1 MAAATLHGAQC
12 DSARVSGSEGFD
24 KELTQDIKD
33 GQPNSI
39 AVVELKENEYLLPTA
54 ILCEHSPVIK
64 DAVCAQKGN
73 SIPRIHIKGIDDNTF
88 HVLVEFMRGNTAPVT
103 VQNVVDVYH
112 AACSLRMKP
121 LETVCWN
128 KVFEKEPVERSLPA
142 WIAAKR
148 LNMPDEEKQLYRYI
162 TYNFDEVVKTDSF
175 LELDASQLKELLR
188 ADVIKAEDE
197 LSLYKALMLW
207 IHHDCKARHKY
218 ASSLVEAIR
227 FQDMTPAQVE
237 GFKAFK
243 VCPEVQKSFDVS
255 NRIPQPGQQKTDKA
269 RQYAQAQK
277 MGAPTDYSR
286 PATAETVATPAT
298 LTSVPRPMGVA
309 ASTLGTA
316 VPPFQAPEQVRA
328 DTAASL
334 QAPPPPPPPQKKS
347 SEPVVLSLEQ
357 QQAVLPTLKPE
368 EPKREETL
376 DKKGEKDQ
384 RKDIGSA
391 LEKKVEKKETPK
403 EPMPVQEPMLTTK
416 DLIKTE
422 EGKKHE
428 THKKGDSLDRPDS
441 RGDKKSGKKH
451 GLKDGAGEKQKEAD
465 ALKSVTSDPATATT
479 LPPNMSEPTSA
490 TTVPPSTVESAP
502 SKPKSSKETKDK
514 RHKGK
519 KEAGGKEKKSK
530 GKSGKPAKKKKSF
543 CPWLGSKKSSKPSK
557 QSSPNKQKGKN
568 KSKESASKDAA
579 GRSEGNLLESGIP
592 SKPKD
597 KRSPSKEDSTKSRS
611 KEGKNKGS
619 KEKAAKGSK
628 EKAGSKEGV
637 SKQKHSKEKH
647 GSKEKRGDKDKHR
660 SKEKSSKEK
669 HSKDKHSKEKISKE
683 KSSSKEGKKKDKSK
697 KHSGSKSESREAGGG
712 GGAKKRET
720 RAPSKRKDK
729 ASADVPGGES
739 SGGGGGKTRKAK
751 HSTSKSRKSESS
763 SRRSHSS
770 SSRARSSGRS
780 SATVPKRRPEKEKGR
795 SDLALTTK
803 KSDSGGGRA
812 HRRTR
817 SANRLSSAAGGSELS
832 LVGGKSAFQTERD
845 KRRRRLSNVPHR
857 ARSDAMHASDLS
869 VRGLE
874 QNPADPLQM
883 VVAVLGGLTVDS
895 KGTTPE
901 NAAIYSFW
909 PSDKMWK
916 TTGKM
921 PKPRY
926 GHQAVI
932 GTEHIYV
939 VGGFEVPD
947 NDERV
952 RPTAVCHRFSLTRQ
966 RWEPMASLG
975 RARCHHGVALLLGK
989 VYAVGGQSTDGVFLD
1004 SVEVYDPDADR
1015 WTEATPLCCAR
1026 IAANAVGFR
1035 DRMYVVGGLMVV
1047 PGHKRRVC
1055 VVPDTVCFEPKTDT
1069 WHHKGA
1075 LPLAMC
1081 NCSLVVHAGRLLAV
1095 GGLVRRPGASAT
1107 SRQQPLTPINGLL
1120 EYSPASDSW
1129 AQLST
1134 LPAPLHSVCVASL
1147 GEEIYVLGGQ
1157 LADDAATAVNAAY
1170 RYNPVT
1176 DRWTSLPPLP
1186 VRLSQ
1191 ACALTV
1197 RQHVLSGR

>member
-1 MAAATLHGAQC
+1 
-12 DSARVSGSEGFD
+12 
-24 KELTQDIKD
+24 
-33 GQPNSI
+33 
-39 AVVELKENEYLLPTA
+39 
-54 ILCEHSPVIK
+54 
-64 DAVCAQKGN
+64 
-73 SIPRIHIKGIDDNTF
+73 
-88 HVLVEFMRGNTAPVT
+88 
-103 VQNVVDVYH
+103 
-112 AACSLRMKP
+112 
-121 LETVCWN
+121 
-128 KVFEKEPVERSLPA
+128 
-142 WIAAKR
+142 
-148 LNMPDEEKQLYRYI
+148 
-162 TYNFDEVVKTDSF
+162 
-175 LELDASQLKELLR
+175 
-188 ADVIKAEDE
+188 
-197 LSLYKALMLW
+197 MLW

-237 GFKAFK
+237 GFRAFK

-277 MGAPTDYSR
+277 MG
-286 PATAETVATPAT
+286 TAGAVATPAT
-298 LTSVPRPMGVA
+298 VTSLPRPGGVV
-309 ASTLGTA
+309 ASTLGSA
-316 VPPFQAPEQVRA
+316 VPEQMKA
-328 DTAASL
+328 DTASSVPVA
-334 QAPPPPPPPQKKS
+334 PPPQKQP

-357 QQAVLPTLKPE
+357 QAAVLPTLKPE
-368 EPKREETL
+368 EEKREKL
-376 DKKGEKDQ
+376 DKNGEKDKH
-384 RKDIGSA
+384 KDNGSA
-391 LEKKVEKKETPK
+391 LEKKVEKKEAPR
-403 EPMPVQEPMLTTK
+403 EPMPVQEPMTAAK
-416 DLIKTE
+416 DFIKTE
-422 EGKKHE
+422 EGKKLE
-428 THKKGDSLDRPDS
+428 MPKKRDSVDKPDS

-451 GLKDGAGEKQKEAD
+451 GLKDGAGETQKEAD
-465 ALKSVTSDPATATT
+465 ALKPAASDAVTATT
-479 LPPNMSEPTSA
+479 MPPIVSEPTSA

-514 RHKGK
+514 KHKDK
-519 KEAGGKEKKSK
+519 KAKDKDKKSK
-530 GKSGKPAKKKKSF
+530 GKSGKPPKKKKSF
-543 CPWLGSKKSSKPSK
+543 CPWLGSKKSSKQSK
-557 QSSPNKQKGKN
+557 QSLDKQKGK
-568 KSKESASKDAA
+568 SKSASKDAA
-579 GRSEGNLLESGIP
+579 GGHKD
-592 SKPKD
+592 SKAVEPVKGSKAKKD
-597 KRSPSKEDSTKSRS
+597 KKSSSKEGSTKSRS
-611 KEGKNKGS
+611 KEGKDKGS

-637 SKQKHSKEKH
+637 GKQKHSKEKH
-647 GSKEKRGDKDKHR
+647 GSKEKRGGKDKQR

-669 HSKDKHSKEKISKE
+669 PSKDKHSKEKVSKE
-683 KSSSKEGKKKDKSK
+683 KSSSKEGKKRDKSK
-697 KHSGSKSESREAGGG
+697 KHSGSKSESKEAAGGG
-712 GGAKKRET
+712 GNKKRET
-720 RAPSKRKDK
+720 HSPSKRKDK

-739 SGGGGGKTRKAK
+739 GGGKMRKAK
-751 HSTSKSRKSESS
+751 HSKQSRKSESS
-763 SRRSHSS
+763 SKKSHSS

-780 SATVPKRRPEKEKGR
+780 SSTVPRRRPEKEKGR

-817 SANRLSSAAGGSELS
+817 SANRLSSAPGGSDLS
-832 LVGGKSAFQTERD
+832 LVGGKATFQTERD

-857 ARSDAMHASDLS
+857 ARSVAARASDLS
-869 VRGLE
+869 VRGFE
-874 QNPADPLQM
+874 QNPADHPQM
-883 VVAVLGGLTVDS
+883 VVALLGGLTVDT

-901 NAAIYSFW
+901 SAAIYSFW
-909 PSDKMWK
+909 PSDHKWK
-916 TTGKM
+916 SAGEM

-939 VGGFEVPD
+939 VGGFEVSD

-952 RPTAVCHRFSLTRQ
+952 RPTDVCHRFSLKRQ
-966 RWEPMASLG
+966 CWEPMASLKH
-975 RARCHHGVALLLGK
+975 ARCHHGVALLLGK

-1004 SVEVYDPDADR
+1004 SVEVYDPAADR
-1015 WTEATPLCCAR
+1015 WAEATPLCCAR
-1026 IAANAVGFR
+1026 IAANAVEFR
-1035 DRMYVVGGLMVV
+1035 GRMYVVGGLMVV

-1055 VVPDTVCFEPKTDT
+1055 VVPDTMCFEPKTDT
-1069 WHHKGA
+1069 WHHKGG

-1095 GGLVRRPGASAT
+1095 GGLVRRPGASA
-1107 SRQQPLTPINGLL
+1107 SARQQPLTPVNGLL

-1129 AQLST
+1129 TRLST

-1197 RQHVLSGR
+1197 RQHTLLGR

>member
-1 MAAATLHGAQC
+1 MAATAGTVHY
-12 DSARVSGSEGFD
+12 DVTRVNGSEGFD
-24 KELTQDIKD
+24 KELTQDLKD
-33 GQPNSI
+33 GHPTSI
-39 AVVELKENEYLLPTA
+39 SVVELKENEYLLPTA

-64 DAVCAQKGN
+64 DAILTQKGY

-88 HVLVEFMRGNTAPVT
+88 RVIVEFMRGNAAPVN

-121 LETVCWN
+121 LEIVCWN

-162 TYNFDEVVKTDSF
+162 TYNFDEIVKTDSF
-175 LELDASQLKELLR
+175 LELDASQVKEILR

-218 ASSLVEAIR
+218 ASTLVEAIR

-237 GFKAFK
+237 DFKALK

-255 NRIPQPGQQKTDKA
+255 NRIPQPGQQKTDRA

-277 MGAPTDYSR
+277 MESPYYGK
-286 PATAETVATPAT
+286 PATAATVATPAAV
-298 LTSVPRPMGVA
+298 TSVPRPMGLA
-309 ASTLGTA
+309 ATTLGTA
-316 VPPFQAPEQVRA
+316 SPAFQAPEQLKA
-328 DTAASL
+328 DTATSV
-334 QAPPPPPPPQKKS
+334 QAAPPPQKQL

-357 QQAVLPTLKPE
+357 QQAVLSPLSPE
-368 EPKREETL
+368 VKSEVKGEKL
-376 DKKGEKDQ
+376 DKKDEKDK
-384 RKDIGSA
+384 RKGSVTA
-391 LEKKVEKKETPK
+391 PEIKAEKKDAPK
-403 EPMPVQEPMLTTK
+403 EPMPVQEPM
-416 DLIKTE
+416 KTE

-428 THKKGDSLDRPDS
+428 THKKRDSVDKPDS
-441 RGDKKSGKKH
+441 RGDKKAGRKH
-451 GLKDGAGEKQKEAD
+451 SLKDGAGETHKGKKEAD
-465 ALKSVTSDPATATT
+465 ALKSATSDAVTASTM
-479 LPPNMSEPTSA
+479 PPNMSEPTSA
-490 TTVPPSTVESAP
+490 TTVPPSTVDSTP
-502 SKPKSSKETKDK
+502 SKHKPKKEAKDKKPKSKKEGGKDK
-514 RHKGK
+514 K
-519 KEAGGKEKKSK
+519 K
-530 GKSGKPAKKKKSF
+530 GKSAKPPKKKKSF
-543 CPWLGSKKSSKPSK
+543 CPWLGSKKGSK
-557 QSSPNKQKGKN
+557 QSKQSIDKHKGKG
-568 KSKESASKDAA
+568 KSKETGSKDAV
-579 GRSEGNLLESGIP
+579 GRSEGKGLEAGKG
-592 SKPKD
+592 SKPKG
-597 KRSPSKEDSTKSRS
+597 KKSSSKEGSTRSRS
-611 KEGKNKGS
+611 KEKGS

-628 EKAGSKEGV
+628 EKAGSKEKSSKEGI

-660 SKEKSSKEK
+660 
-669 HSKDKHSKEKISKE
+669 SKDKHSKEKISKE

-697 KHSGSKSESREAGGG
+697 KHAGSKSESKEAGGG
-712 GGAKKRET
+712 GGAKKRE
-720 RAPSKRKDK
+720 AHGPSKKKEK
-729 ASADVPGGES
+729 ASADAPGGE
-739 SGGGGGKTRKAK
+739 SGGGGGKIRKAK
-751 HSTSKSRKSESS
+751 HATSKSRKSESS
-763 SRRSHSS
+763 SKRSHSS
-770 SSRARSSGRS
+770 SSRAKSSGKS
-780 SATVPKRRPEKEKGR
+780 SATVPKRRPDKEKGR

-817 SANRLSSAAGGSELS
+817 SANRLSSAQGGSELS
-832 LVGGKSAFQTERD
+832 LVGGKSAFQTDRD

-857 ARSDAMHASDLS
+857 ARSDAAHASDLS

-874 QNPADPLQM
+874 QNPADRQM
-883 VVAVLGGLTVDS
+883 VVALFGGLTVDS

-909 PSDKMWK
+909 PSDNKWK
-916 TTGKM
+916 STGKM

-932 GTEHIYV
+932 GAEHIYV

-952 RPTAVCHRFSLTRQ
+952 RPTAVCHRFSLTRKC
-966 RWEPMASLG
+966 WEPMASLKH
-975 RARCHHGVALLLGK
+975 ARCHHGVALLVGK

-1004 SVEVYDPDADR
+1004 SVEVYDPAADH
-1015 WTEATPLCCAR
+1015 WAEATPLCCAR
-1026 IAANAVGFR
+1026 IAANAVEFR

-1055 VVPDTVCFEPKTDT
+1055 IVPDTMCFEPKTDT

-1081 NCSLVVHAGRLLAV
+1081 NCSLLVHAGRLLAV
-1095 GGLVRRPGASAT
+1095 GGLVRRPGASA
-1107 SRQQPLTPINGLL
+1107 SARHQPLTPVNGVL

-1129 AQLST
+1129 TTLST
-1134 LPAPLHSVCVASL
+1134 LPAPLHSVCLASL

-1191 ACALTV
+1191 ACAVTV
-1197 RQHVLSGR
+1197 RQHTLGR